1 MLSIFSC
8 VCWPSVYLPLSKC
21 KRVFCYTEPSLI
33 RLSGSPTALQRWSQ
47 QWRVNINP
55 QEMTVNT
62 QLLVLW
68 SKVIASSLSA
78 EDLENAV
85 GPTMDF
91 FRVLSCFEDGSQKQN
106 QSGQQILLENLATPF
121 IEPSYCFQKV
131 LQVLVV

>member
-1 MLSIFSC
+1 MQKSL
-8 VCWPSVYLPLSKC
+8 LL
-21 KRVFCYTEPSLI
+21 TEPSLI
-33 RLSGSPTALQRWSQ
+33 RLSGSPTALQRWLQ